1 MDQSDYID
9 NLKQRNELYHESLEE
24 TGLMIK
30 VLSKTIEDQAEEKN
44 WVSLHIIITAF
55 LLGNVLEDKVV
66 I

>member
-44 WVSLHIIITAF
+44 WVS
-55 LLGNVLEDKVV
+55 
-66 I
+66 